1 MENDTPDETYGLQ
14 ALSQIEKERSK
25 NKIVDWKITD
35 SATKDKLMVELTE
48 LRFETIVKK
57 SMKNCNSQRKY

>member
-1 MENDTPDETYGLQ
+1 MENDTSDETYGLQ

-48 LRFETIVKK
+48 LRFETIVK
-57 SMKNCNSQRKY
+57 RI

>member
-1 MENDTPDETYGLQ
+1 VENDTPDETYGLQ

-48 LRFETIVKK
+48 LRFETIVK
-57 SMKNCNSQRKY
+57 RV